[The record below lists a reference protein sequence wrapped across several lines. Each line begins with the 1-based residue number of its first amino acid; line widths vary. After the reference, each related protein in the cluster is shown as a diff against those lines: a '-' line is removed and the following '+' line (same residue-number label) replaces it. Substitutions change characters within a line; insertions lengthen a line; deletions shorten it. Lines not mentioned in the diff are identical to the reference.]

1 VGYRHICNTAF
12 TVLRY
17 QITGWL
23 NLSLTLITITVLLG
37 VLQWSNHMKRIL
49 LASPKGGV
57 GKSTL
62 TRNLAVAAV
71 HDFKKVATADLD
83 PQATLTIWS
92 RRRPDTEKPIP
103 HYKVNWEDADAL
115 LDDAEMPGIEVL
127 LIDTPPSIETQPA
140 AFNSLVKAAA
150 FVLVPCRPTFDDAES
165 AAPFL
170 KHLHQQG
177 KKAAVILTFVKPRV
191 NISAVKGYLLEHGD
205 ICPVEIADRT
215 DYARAGAK
223 GLGLIDIPNHVG
235 GDEVR
240 GVWVY
245 VKNQL
250 WRKARVSVKAR

>member
-1 VGYRHICNTAF
+1 MR
-12 TVLRY
+12 
-17 QITGWL
+17 
-23 NLSLTLITITVLLG
+23 
-37 VLQWSNHMKRIL
+37 RIL

-57 GKSTL
+57 GKTTL

-71 HDFKKVATADLD
+71 HDEITVATADLD

-92 RRRPDTEKPIP
+92 RRRPESEKPIP
-103 HYKVNWEDADAL
+103 HYKVNWADADAL

-140 AFNSLVKAAA
+140 AFSSLLKAAD
-150 FVLVPCRPTFDDAES
+150 FVLLPCRPTFDDAES

-170 KHLHQQG
+170 KHLQETG
-177 KKAAVILTFVKPRV
+177 KQAAIVLTFVKPRV

-223 GLGLIDIPNHVG
+223 GLGLIDIANHVA
-235 GDEVR
+235 GDEIK
-240 GVWVY
+240 GVWTF
-245 VKNQL
+245 VKNQV
-250 WRKARVSVKAR
+250 WRKARVAAKTR